1 MKPIRIT
8 NVALLLC
15 ACLTTAR
22 GSDAVLT
29 IDAAQPVAQVSPTL
43 YGLMT
48 EEISHSYDG
57 GLYAE
62 LVQNRAFLDDQTEPA
77 HWSLVQ
83 AQDAQAAFALD
94 KDNPLDEQLPVSLRL
109 NVASASPKRPV
120 DIANDGYWG
129 IPVKPNTL
137 YQASFYARAADGFSG
152 PVKVAIISAD
162 QNTIYAE
169 AKSRSLTSDWQRY
182 EVTLKT
188 GKMQPTSQARLV
200 IRVEHPGTVWFDLV
214 SLFPPTWNH
223 RPNGLRPDIMQMLVD
238 LKPSFLRFP
247 GGNYVEGDT
256 IETRFDW
263 KKTIGPIDQ
272 RPGHAGPWG
281 YRSSDGLGLM
291 EFLLWCEDMNAQPV
305 LAVYAGYSLKGAHV
319 NPGPDL
325 NPFVQDALDEIEYVT
340 GPVSSKWGAQRA
352 KDGHP
357 APFKLHYVE
366 IGNEDW
372 FDKSGSYDGR
382 FAQFADAIKAKY
394 PKLECIST
402 VGTEQPVSKRVHSR
416 QPDVLDEH
424 YYRSAATFLKDA
436 PIHFEHYDRKG
447 PKIFVGEWAAYE
459 NIVPW
464 SKESKT
470 LPRTPSMKAALG
482 DAAWMTAMERNSDI
496 IRMQCYAP
504 MFVNVNP
511 GASQWRPNLIG
522 YDALHVFGSPSYYAI
537 WMFSRNHGD
546 QILKADSTDSTV
558 QYEVTKDSKSGAIFI
573 KLVNAQTTPQSL
585 SLNIKGIR
593 NIDPTGMAITLAATP
608 DEDNSI
614 ENPTKV
620 APVTSRISG
629 VKPAFDYTMPAN
641 SIVVLKLET
650 R

>member
-1 MKPIRIT
+1 MKPT
-8 NVALLLC
+8 KSALVTVMLSIFLS
-15 ACLTTAR
+15 AHAAD
-22 GSDAVLT
+22 SVLT
-29 IDAAQPVAQVSPTL
+29 IDAAQPAGSVSPTL

-62 LVQNRAFLDDQTEPA
+62 LVQNRAFLDSPSAPA
-77 HWSLVQ
+77 HWSVVE
-83 AQDAQAAFALD
+83 AKGSDATIALD
-94 KDNPLDEQLPVSLRL
+94 KDNPFNAQLPVSLRL
-109 NVASASPKRPV
+109 SVTSASPKAPAGF
-120 DIANDGYWG
+120 ANDGYWG

-137 YQASFYARAADGFSG
+137 FRASFYAKAAAGFSG
-152 PVKVAIISAD
+152 PVRIAIVGTDKDTVYAKAKV
-162 QNTIYAE
+162 Q
-169 AKSRSLTSDWQRY
+169 SLTSDWQRY

-188 GKMQPTSQARLV
+188 GKVQPTSHARLV
-200 IRVEHPGTVWFDLV
+200 LSVEHPGTVWFDLV

-263 KKTIGPIDQ
+263 KKTIGPVEQ
-272 RPGHAGPWG
+272 RPGHAGPWS

-291 EFLLWCEDMNAQPV
+291 EFLLWCEDMKAQPV

-325 NPFVQDALDEIEYVT
+325 EPYVQDALDEIEYVT
-340 GPVSSKWGAQRA
+340 GPVSTKWGAERA

-357 APFKLHYVE
+357 APFNLHYVE

-382 FAQFADAIKAKY
+382 FAQFVDAIKAKY
-394 PKLECIST
+394 PALECIST
-402 VGTEQPVSKRVHSR
+402 VGTEQPASKRVHSR
-416 QPDVLDEH
+416 QPEVLDEH
-424 YYRSAATFLKDA
+424 YYRSTATFLQDA
-436 PIHFEHYDRKG
+436 LTRFERYDRNG

-464 SKESKT
+464 SKESKN

-496 IRMQCYAP
+496 IKMQCYAP

-546 QILKADSTDSTV
+546 EILKAESTSSTV
-558 QYEVTKDSKSGAIFI
+558 QFAVTKDSKSGEIFI
-573 KLVNAQTTPQSL
+573 KLVNAQSTPQTL
-585 SLNIKGIR
+585 SLDIKGVHGLR
-593 NIDPTGMAITLAATP
+593 PLGTAITLAAAP
-608 DEDNSI
+608 EEDNSI
-614 ENPTKV
+614 DNPTKV
-620 APVTSRISG
+620 APVTSKISG
-629 VKPAFDYTMPAN
+629 VKPAFDYTLPAN
-641 SIVVLKLET
+641 SVVVLKLEAK
-650 R
+650 